1 MNFICDIS
9 EYSYM
14 PIIMLG
20 DVNMR
25 DNENNGRKMNMADWE
40 IQGDKGLGVD

>member
-25 DNENNGRKMNMADWE
+25 DNENSGRKMNMADWE
-40 IQGDKGLGVD
+40 I